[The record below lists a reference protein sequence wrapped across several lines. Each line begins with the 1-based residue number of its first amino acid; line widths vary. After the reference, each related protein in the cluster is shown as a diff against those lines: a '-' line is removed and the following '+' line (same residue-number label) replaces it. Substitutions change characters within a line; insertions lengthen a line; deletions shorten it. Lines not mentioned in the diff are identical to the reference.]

1 MLKSTEK
8 TLPENSSNGKSKSNH
23 AELATRIPVGFFSKV
38 ISTLKTSKM
47 DFSICE
53 SLFNYRLNFIL
64 EKNKKRKNERKS
76 NIFDSNYDI
85 DEDIESIIAKIFKIL
100 EVDDGQILILSLFLI
115 EKFMYRTKIIL
126 DEVNIIKIVV
136 VSLLE
141 TIKYNI
147 DEPNINAYLIC
158 LALKIDKN
166 ALINME
172 MLFLNAIDYKL
183 KVDQDKFSTYKQ
195 KIMVPW
201 INYLKENL

>member
-1 MLKSTEK
+1 MLKSSEK
-8 TLPENSSNGKSKSNH
+8 TLPENSFNGKSKSNRG
-23 AELATRIPVGFFSKV
+23 ELTTRMPVGFFSKV

-53 SLFNYRLNFIL
+53 SLYNYRLNFIL

-76 NIFDSNYDI
+76 NIFDSNCDI
-85 DEDIESIIAKIFKIL
+85 DEDIESIISKIFKIL

-115 EKFMYRTKIIL
+115 EKFIYRTKIIL

-172 MLFLNAIDYKL
+172 MSFLNAIDYKL
-183 KVDQDKFSTYKQ
+183 KVDQDKFFTYKQ
-195 KIMVPW
+195 KIMGPW

>member
-1 MLKSTEK
+1 MLKSTDK
-8 TLPENSSNGKSKSNH
+8 TLPENSFNGKSKSNH
-23 AELATRIPVGFFSKV
+23 AELNTKMPVGFFSKV

-53 SLFNYRLNFIL
+53 SLYNYRLNFIL

-76 NIFDSNYDI
+76 NIFDSNCDI
-85 DEDIESIIAKIFKIL
+85 DEDIESIISKIFKIL

-115 EKFMYRTKIIL
+115 EKFLYRTKIIL

-172 MLFLNAIDYKL
+172 MSFLNAIDYKL
-183 KVDQDKFSTYKQ
+183 KVDQDKFFTYKQ

>member
-1 MLKSTEK
+1 MLKSTDK
-8 TLPENSSNGKSKSNH
+8 TLPENSFNGKSKSNH
-23 AELATRIPVGFFSKV
+23 AELNTKMPVGFFSKV

-85 DEDIESIIAKIFKIL
+85 DEDIESIISKIFKIL

-115 EKFMYRTKIIL
+115 EKFLYRTKIIL
-126 DEVNIIKIVV
+126 DEVNMIKIVV

-172 MLFLNAIDYKL
+172 MSFLNAIDYKL
-183 KVDQDKFSTYKQ
+183 KVDQDKFFIYKQ

>member
-1 MLKSTEK
+1 MLKSSEK
-8 TLPENSSNGKSKSNH
+8 TLPENSFNGKSKSNH
-23 AELATRIPVGFFSKV
+23 AELNTKMPVGFFSKV

-53 SLFNYRLNFIL
+53 SLYNYRLNFIL
-64 EKNKKRKNERKS
+64 EKNKKRKNER
-76 NIFDSNYDI
+76 FDSNCDI
-85 DEDIESIIAKIFKIL
+85 DEDIESIISKIFKIL

-115 EKFMYRTKIIL
+115 EKFIYRTKIIL

-166 ALINME
+166 VLVNME
-172 MLFLNAIDYKL
+172 MSFLNAIDYKL
-183 KVDQDKFSTYKQ
+183 KVDQDKFFTYKQ

>member
-8 TLPENSSNGKSKSNH
+8 TLPENSSIGKSKSNH

-85 DEDIESIIAKIFKIL
+85 DEDIESIISKIFKIL

-115 EKFMYRTKIIL
+115 EKFLYRTKIIL
-126 DEVNIIKIVV
+126 DEVNMIKIVV

-166 ALINME
+166 ALINLE
-172 MLFLNAIDYKL
+172 MSFLNAIDYKL
-183 KVDQDKFSTYKQ
+183 KVDQDKFFTYKQ